1 MTDESSSLLPKKK
14 RRLWR
19 VVVSCSAIAVS
30 TSLLARVSTWTQQ
43 EAALSQSAHMSLR
56 DVYVAKTY
64 YINLAE
70 STERRANMERQLAAV
85 QGVPYARVE
94 ATAASTSDDLAGDLG
109 DVVAARLGC
118 DCVGSAN
125 RGLCC
130 LRGLGWRGAAA
141 VEMLT
146 NESNLCGHQTAHV
159 WSVVDGSHAACFH
172 MMANWASHVR
182 ALETARDEL
191 GANATERD
199 HILVLEDDSDVPA
212 DWVSKLHAA
221 KLASPRSSNVLEAML
236 GIASSGANDQGR
248 WDYIRA
254 DLDAFD
260 TQVHINAG
268 NPTSTA
274 IMSPLTA
281 GVDWESMPDVS
292 MFAWGAGALLVR
304 VASIDTILASI
315 SDCLDIDV
323 ALNLGSAKGQTRMA
337 TLRHPLFHQ
346 DKALGADTTI

>member
-1 MTDESSSLLPKKK
+1 MTETSPLLPKKK
-14 RRLWR
+14 RSRISR
-19 VVVSCSAIAVS
+19 IIVSCSAIAAS
-30 TSLLARVSTWTQQ
+30 TSLLARASTWSHERQ
-43 EAALSQSAHMSLR
+43 EELSAATPMSLR
-56 DVYVAKTY
+56 DVVVAKTY
-64 YINLAE
+64 YINLAA
-70 STERRANMERQLAAV
+70 SIERRENMERQLAAV
-85 QGVPYARVE
+85 PVPYARVE
-94 ATAASTSDDLAGDLG
+94 ATAAESSRDLAGHLG
-109 DVVAARLGC
+109 DVVAARLKC
-118 DCVGSAN
+118 DCSQALN

-130 LRGLGWRGAAA
+130 IEGLGWRGKAA
-141 VEMLT
+141 VRLL
-146 NESNLCGHQTAHV
+146 SNASTLCAHQTAHV

-191 GANATERD
+191 GANATDRD
-199 HILVLEDDSDVPA
+199 HVLVLEDDSDVPP
-212 DWVSKLHAA
+212 DWVSRLHAS
-221 KLASPRSSNVLEAML
+221 KLASPRSPNVLEAML
-236 GIASSGANDQGR
+236 GIASSGANERGQ

-268 NPTSTA
+268 NPTAPA
-274 IMSPLTA
+274 IISPLTA
-281 GVDWESMPDVS
+281 GVDWDDMPDVS

-323 ALNLGSAKGQTRMA
+323 ALNVGSAKGHTRMA

-346 DKALGADTTI
+346 DKSLGADTTI